1 MPTPVPGG
9 GTQRGQTEGPSP
21 SLAQL
26 QHPSQQVTAGHVPL
40 LSWDFARSGPPPG
53 VLPPRCRHGWAVPRS
68 PCHRWG
74 PTGLLLSPSAPPSDA
89 VCLPVP
95 AGCSHPWLDLT
106 SSPITCP
113 GVFFFFLFLLNSASC
128 SQHQARRALWST
140 QMAPGWALELAMGW
154 DRAGSLSVEVVPGF
168 GISSWDGS
176 ITHPVL
182 SSEHPCAAVC

>member
-68 PCHRWG
+68 PCPPCHRWG

-106 SSPITCP
+106 SPITCP
-113 GVFFFFLFLLNSASC
+113 GVFFFLSFPSELCELLP
-128 SQHQARRALWST
+128 
-140 QMAPGWALELAMGW
+140 APGSPGTLEH
-154 DRAGSLSVEVVPGF
+154 P
-168 GISSWDGS
+168 DGS
-176 ITHPVL
+176 WLGPGAGNGLGQSWQPLRWRWCQDLGSPPGMGVSPTP
-182 SSEHPCAAVC
+182 S